1 MCANECVRNAM
12 YSCMREAH
20 AITLHAHVASRSAIC
35 YNHMTVSHVCIS
47 QLALF
52 SLPSGKYAAVDAVCP
67 HQVSSLSLNPEH
79 DTLNLNPK
87 PNPYSLL
94 PNPCLPASGLF
105 SLTRARLPSRD
116 FCLCCVYACGMH
128 THVCVCACV
137 CVLMCVFVCVCAH
150 MHAMR
155 YIHTYTYIHTCMNA
169 HNTYTTYIHY
179 MRTLHTSW
187 RRSLL
192 L

>member
-1 MCANECVRNAM
+1 
-12 YSCMREAH
+12 MREAR

-94 PNPCLPASGLF
+94 PNP
-105 SLTRARLPSRD
+105 
-116 FCLCCVYACGMH
+116 YH
-128 THVCVCACV
+128 TNP
-137 CVLMCVFVCVCAH
+137 
-150 MHAMR
+150 
-155 YIHTYTYIHTCMNA
+155 NA
-169 HNTYTTYIHY
+169 GA
-179 MRTLHTSW
+179 
-187 RRSLL
+187 
-192 L
+192 